1 MIIFTIT
8 IIIIITKSVLRS
20 GGTLRTSPG
29 SQVRGSAGEVAV
41 RKVKRDEVRKISL
54 VFRSYFVQMLVFA
67 SHKDSNPPPGGGTLE
82 RKETGL
88 SHGSL
93 ASRHLSASNVYTASP
108 RGGTSLPRNSSMHPA
123 ILQSLPPNVGADGER
138 SFVAETGDMSLQSLQ
153 YLESRG
159 LFGSRESRSRRG
171 SESQEGGGEGER
183 RRRVSRRGG
192 SDDESEVSAHSMSR

>member
-1 MIIFTIT
+1 MRMG
-8 IIIIITKSVLRS
+8 KS
-20 GGTLRTSPG
+20 
-29 SQVRGSAGEVAV
+29 GEVQ
-41 RKVKRDEVRKISL
+41 RNSIYCQIYLHLKHSTTL
-54 VFRSYFVQMLVFA
+54 L
-67 SHKDSNPPPGGGTLE
+67 GGSTLE

-108 RGGTSLPRNSSMHPA
+108 RGTSLPRNSGIHPT

-138 SFVAETGDMSLQSLQ
+138 SFVADGDMSLQSLQ

-171 SESQEGGGEGER
+171 SESHEGGESER

>member
-1 MIIFTIT
+1 MPSQRFSRRSRSEEGEKRRGAKCFSHTTLTVSHNSTTI
-8 IIIIITKSVLRS
+8 
-20 GGTLRTSPG
+20 
-29 SQVRGSAGEVAV
+29 
-41 RKVKRDEVRKISL
+41 
-54 VFRSYFVQMLVFA
+54 
-67 SHKDSNPPPGGGTLE
+67 PGGSTLE

-108 RGGTSLPRNSSMHPA
+108 RGTSLPRNSGMHPA
-123 ILQSLPPNVGADGER
+123 VLQSLPPNVGADGER
-138 SFVAETGDMSLQSLQ
+138 SFVADGDMSLQSLQ

-171 SESQEGGGEGER
+171 SESHEGGEGER